1 VHPNSI
7 PLHSIPNIEIS
18 DLFIVS
24 GLYNTQSKSKDHLIP
39 EPHHRKWVCYQTVF
53 TMSPEKYHLRPQTN
67 GFTPGYQYVE
77 VPGSSNFLSQ
87 ATYQMFFDGLPR
99 TPDHYFGVTSPS
111 ASHQLP
117 SDYNITSPIQMSQAP
132 VSRTYPLSNVF
143 DGQNTNSYH
152 GFMGNALNGPYSQDE
167 FNVPRYAAQYDM
179 TQLSD
184 RDLMMDGYEPSSYML
199 DSNKPNNQHTSAGRS
214 NSIYDP
220 IENSCDFPRPSIS
233 RSPKLEYDDMA
244 NDPMS
249 SDRAPSFT
257 LPSRETSEGGQ
268 SSREMTA
275 TNVEGQAT
283 DEPYAKLIYRAL
295 MSAPNYSM
303 VLQEIYQ
310 WFRDNTSKG
319 SSDTKGWMNSIR
331 HNLSMN
337 AVRPSSYLR
346 RIKLTN
352 TGFQENGAEDFW

>member
-1 VHPNSI
+1 
-7 PLHSIPNIEIS
+7 
-18 DLFIVS
+18 
-24 GLYNTQSKSKDHLIP
+24 
-39 EPHHRKWVCYQTVF
+39 
-53 TMSPEKYHLRPQTN
+53 MSPEKYHLRPQTN
-67 GFTPGYQYVE
+67 GLTLGYQYVE
-77 VPGSSNFLSQ
+77 VPGSSNFLGQ
-87 ATYQMFFDGLPR
+87 ATYQRFFDGLPR
-99 TPDHYFGVTSPS
+99 TPDHYFEITSPS

-117 SDYNITSPIQMSQAP
+117 SDYNITNPVQMSQVP
-132 VSRTYPLSNVF
+132 VSRAYLLSNVF
-143 DGQNTNSYH
+143 DGQNSNGYH

-167 FNVPRYAAQYDM
+167 FNVPRYAAHYDM

-199 DSNKPNNQHTSAGRS
+199 DSNKPDNQHTSAGRS

-257 LPSRETSEGGQ
+257 LPSRETSEDGQ

-275 TNVEGQAT
+275 TNAEDQAT

-295 MSAPNYSM
+295 MGSPNYSM

-337 AVRPSSYLR
+337 EVGTSSYLW

-352 TGFQENGAEDFW
+352 TGFQENRAEDFW